1 MRELWR
7 ICGWG
12 VSAAVAL
19 VIAVFAGSTDTGHDR
34 ARYAVQQLR
43 EIVAPTGVQAAR
55 PLDANEGRRL
65 AETVRALSADRERLL
80 SRIAALE
87 HNVDDMTGSI
97 TRFET
102 AVRTPPAPPVEQL
115 QPVAPPAP
123 PPVAMTAPQTVAPA
137 APPKPTPQTA
147 APTPPKPAP
156 QASAPSPPP
165 PAPQQQPAQATVT
178 TPFQTAAT
186 AKPTDPEVAS
196 SLATPELP
204 SPESGLLPAPP
215 SSHSSTVTKRQ
226 FGIDLGGNVSED
238 AARAAWN
245 TALRRYGNLLHGLKP
260 VVVPREHARG
270 GMEYRLIAG
279 PFNDASKA
287 ARFCAAITSMGS
299 VCQPAMYD
307 GQRVAGH

>member
-12 VSAAVAL
+12 ISAAAAL
-19 VIAVFAGSTDTGHDR
+19 IIAVFAGSTDAGFDR
-34 ARYAVQQLR
+34 ARYAVHQLS

-65 AETVRALSADRERLL
+65 ADTVRALSADRERLL

-97 TRFET
+97 TRFEN
-102 AVRTPPAPPVEQL
+102 AVRTPAAPPVEQL
-115 QPVAPPAP
+115 QPVT
-123 PPVAMTAPQTVAPA
+123 PPVAMTAPQTVAP
-137 APPKPTPQTA
+137 PKP
-147 APTPPKPAP
+147 APTPVPPKPAP
-156 QASAPSPPP
+156 QASAP
-165 PAPQQQPAQATVT
+165 APQPTPQASVV
-178 TPFQTAAT
+178 TPFLTAAT
-186 AKPTDPEVAS
+186 AKPTDPEVTS
-196 SLATPELP
+196 SLGTPELP
-204 SPESGLLPAPP
+204 SQESGLLPAPP
-215 SSHSSTVTKRQ
+215 PPQASTVTKRQ
-226 FGIDLGGNVSED
+226 FGLDLGGSPSED

-245 TALRRYGNLLHGLKP
+245 TALRRYGNLLQGLKP
-260 VVVPREHARG
+260 AVVPREHARG

-279 PFNDASKA
+279 PINDASRA

-299 VCQPAMYD
+299 VCMPAMYD